1 MVSYSPWGHKKL
13 NMAEQL
19 TISLFMELLKH
30 WNGVLWFILPFIK
43 DRHTPPKMKLV
54 KIQSRVLKA
63 IR

>member
-1 MVSYSPWGHKKL
+1 
-13 NMAEQL
+13 MAEQL